1 MAAFRDRVPKQAIA
15 TVPTP
20 NEQAQ
25 RSKGRNS
32 HHDAYDG
39 RSKERDVIRQKDR
52 SPGGRGSQDASDD
65 QDGQHGD
72 SCKPI
77 SWKL

>member
-1 MAAFRDRVPKQAIA
+1 MAALRDRVPKQAIA

-25 RSKGRNS
+25 RRKGRNS
-32 HHDAYDG
+32 HRDAEDG
-39 RSKERDVIRQKDR
+39 RRKERGVIRQKER
-52 SPGGRGSQDASDD
+52 SPGRRGSQDASDD

-77 SWKL
+77 NWKL